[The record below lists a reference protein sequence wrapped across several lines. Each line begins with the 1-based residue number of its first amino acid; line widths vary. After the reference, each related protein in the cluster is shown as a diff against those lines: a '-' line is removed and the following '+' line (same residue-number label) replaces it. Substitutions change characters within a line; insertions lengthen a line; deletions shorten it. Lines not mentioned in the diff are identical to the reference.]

1 MGKEKSIAFNA
12 DSFKKMYSEYGIV
25 MVLVLLIIIATIMNP
40 IFIGTNNIINVL
52 RQVSINGILSIG
64 MTFVIISGCIDL
76 SVGSTLGCTG
86 LIVMILMQKFGM
98 VPAILAGLCFGLL
111 VGLFNGLDVHN
122 GLPAFIMTLA
132 TQQMVK
138 GLAYVISNGQPFA
151 ASDEAYKFVGQG
163 FFLGVIPMPVV
174 IFSVLVVIAW
184 FVLTRTRIGRSVYA
198 TGGNKEASRLS
209 GINIRNTRVFAYMV
223 SGVMA
228 ATAAIVLTSRL
239 YSCDPLTGD
248 NYHSDAIAAT
258 VIGGCSMAGGE
269 GSVLKT
275 VVGVLI
281 IGIISNILNLMQV
294 SSYLQM
300 IAKGF
305 IIFLAVAIDVWK
317 NK

>member
-111 VGLFNGLDVHN
+111 VGLFNGLGVHN

-228 ATAAIVLTSRL
+228 AT
-239 YSCDPLTGD
+239 
-248 NYHSDAIAAT
+248 

-305 IIFLAVAIDVWK
+305 IIFLAVAIDVWT

>member
-1 MGKEKSIAFNA
+1 MEKS
-12 DSFKKMYSEYGIV
+12 KKANFSVGNIKQLYSEYGIV
-25 MVLVLLIIIATIMNP
+25 FVLILLIIIATALNP
-40 IFIGTNNIINVL
+40 IFISGSNIMNVL

-76 SVGSTLGCTG
+76 SVGNVLGCTG
-86 LIVMILMQKFGM
+86 LIVMILMERFGM
-98 VPAILAGLCFGLL
+98 VPAILAGLAFGLL
-111 VGLFNGLDVHN
+111 VGVFNGWGVHL

-132 TQQMVK
+132 SQQMVK
-138 GLAYVISNGQPFA
+138 GLGYVISNGQPFS
-151 ASDEAYKFVGQG
+151 ASDEAYKFIGQG
-163 FFLGVIPMPVV
+163 FLGFLPMPVV
-174 IFSVLVVIAW
+174 IFAVLVIIAW
-184 FVLTRTRIGRSVYA
+184 FILTRTRIGRSVYA
-198 TGGNKEASRLS
+198 VGGNPEASRLS
-209 GINIRNTRVFAYMV
+209 GINIRKVRIFAYVV
-223 SGVMA
+223 SGVMSA
-228 ATAAIVLTSRL
+228 VAAIVLTSRL

-248 NYHSDAIAAT
+248 NYQSDAIAAT

-281 IGIISNILNLMQV
+281 IGIISNILNLLQV

-305 IIFLAVAIDVWK
+305 IIFLAVFIDVWK